1 MQTICID
8 MLHNQIE
15 LRNKKNEDLL
25 KENIKP
31 AKTSM

>member
-1 MQTICID
+1 MQTICIE
-8 MLHNQIE
+8 MFHNQTE
-15 LRNKKNEDLL
+15 LCNKKNEDLL